1 MTESKGLVQS
11 MEAGPAENHN
21 CDFGGGF
28 VLLFVCFEY
37 LCSSFPFFVLVSK
50 KFKVFPSSK
59 PFVFFFCLFRAAPAA
74 YGGPQSR
81 GHIRPVAA
89 SLRHSHRNAGSK
101 LSLQPTPQ
109 LPATPDP

>member
-1 MTESKGLVQS
+1 

-59 PFVFFFCLFRAAPAA
+59 PFVFFSFFVFL
-74 YGGPQSR
+74 GLHPQ
-81 GHIRPVAA
+81 HMEVP
-89 SLRHSHRNAGSK
+89 SLGVTSD
-101 LSLQPTPQ
+101 L
-109 LPATPDP
+109 